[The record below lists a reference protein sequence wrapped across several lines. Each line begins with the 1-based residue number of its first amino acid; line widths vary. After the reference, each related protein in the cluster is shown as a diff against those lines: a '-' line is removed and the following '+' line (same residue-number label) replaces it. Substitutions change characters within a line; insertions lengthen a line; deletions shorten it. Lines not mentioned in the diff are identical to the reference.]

1 MNIKRLKVILIV
13 GLLIALIPGI
23 PYGYFGILRIYA
35 IIVFAILALQIP
47 KTKQNTKNKN
57 FIIYLVLI
65 ILFQPI
71 LKIPLGRTI
80 WNIIDVAVAI
90 WLLINLNRKK

>member
-1 MNIKRLKVILIV
+1 MYIRKLKVILIV
-13 GLLIALIPGI
+13 GLLIALLPGI
-23 PYGYFGILRIYA
+23 PYGYFSILRIYA
-35 IIVFAILALQIP
+35 IIVFGILALQIP

-57 FIIYLVLI
+57 FLIYLFLI

-80 WNIIDVAVAI
+80 WNIIDIAVAI
-90 WLLINLNRKK
+90 WLLITLNRKK